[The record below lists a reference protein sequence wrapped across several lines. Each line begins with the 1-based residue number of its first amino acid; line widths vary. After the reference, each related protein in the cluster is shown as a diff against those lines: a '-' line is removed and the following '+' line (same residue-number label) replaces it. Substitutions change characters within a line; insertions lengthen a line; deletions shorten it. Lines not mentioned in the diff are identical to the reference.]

1 MVVSTC
7 FGGSHRYLR
16 FTHTL
21 NLIQIL
27 LVLLHSV
34 TGRTRIVMKMKKVVF
49 QYEGTET
56 PALKDVNV
64 KLTLGSRVGIV
75 GKNGAGKTTL
85 LVCEGWVPCCTHI
98 LGGNGLE

>member
-1 MVVSTC
+1 
-7 FGGSHRYLR
+7 
-16 FTHTL
+16 
-21 NLIQIL
+21 
-27 LVLLHSV
+27 
-34 TGRTRIVMKMKKVVF
+34 MKMKKVVF

-85 LVCEGWVPCCTHI
+85 LVCVRGVCVVLCCVCVLLRNMKWV
-98 LGGNGLE
+98 GG